1 MKITLNREQTKR
13 FFDAIMPE
21 VIELIKKEKL
31 MRLKQEE
38 QQENTED
45 QLIIAAQ

>member
-1 MKITLNREQTKR
+1 MKIMLNHEQTKR

-31 MRLKQEE
+31 MRLKQAE
-38 QQENTED
+38 QQENTD
-45 QLIIAAQ
+45 NHLVISAQ

>member
-1 MKITLNREQTKR
+1 MKIMLNHEQTKR

-31 MRLKQEE
+31 MKLKQEE
-38 QQENTED
+38 QQENIDD
-45 QLIIAAQ
+45 QLIIPAQ